1 MFIELHA
8 KSAFSFLEAAV
19 LPEALAER
27 AAALGLP
34 ALALVDANGVYGAP
48 RFYAA
53 CTRLGITPLVG
64 AEVGMRDG
72 GRLPLLVEDR
82 EGYKNLC
89 QLLTRIKMRAPKGEG
104 LAGWDDLEEHVGG
117 LVCLTGG
124 AEGPV
129 ARRLVRDGHEA
140 ARATLDR
147 LAGLFGRFGVYAEL
161 QRDLSREQEAQN
173 EWLRAEAERLGLPLL
188 ASNAPL
194 MAQRED
200 RPLLDTLTCI
210 RHGMTL
216 SQAGKLL
223 ALNSERFLKPAREM
237 ERLFADCPAAVANSG
252 ELALRLGFTLKHLGY
267 RFPDYPLPPG
277 QTPVGFLRALCEQGA
292 AARYG
297 TGPLRERARKQIERE
312 IDLIGRLDLAG
323 YFLIVWDLVEYC
335 RRHDILVQGRGSAA
349 NSAVC
354 YALGITA
361 VDPVGMEL
369 LFERFLSE
377 ERGEWPD
384 IDLDLPSGDR
394 RERVIQYVYERYGRL
409 GAAMTANV
417 ITYRGRSAAREV
429 GKTLALPA
437 ALCDRLSGLVSDWEY
452 KDPGDSLLVHL
463 REAGCDPGE
472 PVMRHFAHLWTAI
485 QDLPRHL
492 GQHSGG
498 MVICAGRLDGV
509 VPLEPAAMPGRSVVQ
524 WDKDDCAAMG
534 MIKVDLLGLGMMALL
549 EDALG
554 MIRRRGGH
562 VDLAHLPP
570 DDPTVYAMLKQADT
584 IGVFQVESRAQ
595 MATLPR
601 LKPECFYDLVVQVA
615 IIRPGPIVGDMV
627 HPYLRRR
634 AGREAVTVPHPSLEP
649 ILERTLGVPLFQE
662 QLLRMAMATA
672 GFTGGEAEELRRAFG
687 FKRRKQAMDEVE
699 RKLRAGMAG
708 QGITGAAA
716 EAIVRAITSFALY
729 GFPECVVGET
739 RVVDADTGHLV
750 RIEDV
755 VKGREPIR
763 HTLACDSGLKIR
775 KRRVL
780 KATSSGRR
788 MVYRVRTTSGR
799 MVTATAE
806 HPLLTMAGWRPFH
819 DLRPGDH
826 IAAIRTLPSLGH
838 RRWSRHRLIVLADLI
853 AEGNLCHPSTPY
865 FYTTDSQHCDEY
877 VKAVEKFPNTR
888 ATVARHKSCYSV
900 HVRRRDRVRAAG
912 VVEWLKEL
920 GLWGLDSRGKHVPD
934 AVFGLHE
941 SDVGLFLA
949 RLWEGDGSFS
959 RVGHVSYDTVSS
971 RLSEDVRHLLLHLG
985 IMARLYK
992 RVRPYR
998 GRKVTG
1004 FVVTV
1009 TGQENLRLFYQKI
1022 ARRFLVGRKREIA
1035 KIIADMAGEGRSS
1048 RDVIPV
1054 EIKAVID
1061 RARQHRGVT
1070 WDSVAATTGLSMRAI
1085 CSPDRAKRGY
1095 RRWTIGRMAEYF
1107 QSDELK
1113 CLAES
1118 DLYWDRI
1125 VAIERIGLRETYD
1138 LSVEGDHNF
1147 VANGLVVHNSHA
1159 ASFALLAYASAYLKA
1174 HHPAAFYAALLNNQP
1189 MGFYHPATIVGDAAR
1204 HGQVIR
1210 PVDIN
1215 HSDWLCAIE
1224 ADGTVRLGLR
1234 YVRGLREEAG
1244 RLMERARPFS
1254 SADDLVRRAGLHRDE
1269 VARLAEIGAL
1279 GSLGLARRA
1288 ALWEIERA
1296 VRPSGP
1302 LYVDLRAPAG
1312 SSPLP
1317 PMTPSEALVADYEGT
1332 GLTLGPHPMVF
1343 HRARLNRLGVA
1354 RATDL
1359 RAMRHGAPVRVA
1371 GAVVVRQRPGTA
1383 KGFVFLNLEDESGL
1397 VNVVVPP
1404 SLFQRCRLTLV
1415 DEPFLWV
1422 EGVLEHREGVISVRA
1437 GRLHPL
1443 HHQLR
1448 QVPSH
1453 DFH

>member
-19 LPEALAER
+19 LPEVLAER
-27 AAALGLP
+27 AAALGQP
-34 ALALVDANGVYGAP
+34 ALALVDTDGIYGAP
-48 RFYAA
+48 RFYGA

-64 AEVGMRDG
+64 AEVSMRDG

-82 EGYKNLC
+82 EGYRNLC
-89 QLLTRIKMRAPKGEG
+89 HLLTRIKMRAPKGEG
-104 LAGWDDLEEHVGG
+104 MAGWDDLQEHAGG

-124 AEGPV
+124 IDGPV
-129 ARRLVRDGHEA
+129 ALRLARDGHEA
-140 ARATLDR
+140 ARTILGR

-161 QRDLSREQEAQN
+161 QRDLSRGQEAQN
-173 EWLRAEAERLGLPLL
+173 EWLRAEAGRLGLPLL

-194 MAQRED
+194 MTDRGD

-210 RHGMTL
+210 RHGTTL
-216 SQAGKLL
+216 AQAGRLL
-223 ALNSERFLKPAREM
+223 ARNSERFLKPASEM
-237 ERLFADCPAAVANSG
+237 DRLFADCPAAVANSG

-267 RFPDYPLPPG
+267 RFPDYQLPPG
-277 QTPVGFLRALCEQGA
+277 QTPIGFLRALCERGA

-297 TGPLRERARKQIERE
+297 TGQLHGRARRQIERE
-312 IDLIGRLDLAG
+312 LDLIGRLDLAG

-394 RERVIQYVYERYGRL
+394 RERVIQYVYERYGQL

-429 GKTLALPA
+429 GKTLGLPP
-437 ALCDRLSGLVSDWEY
+437 ALCDRLSSLVSDWEY

-463 REAGCDPGE
+463 REAGCDPE
-472 PVMRHFAHLWTAI
+472 APVMRHFARLWTGI

-534 MIKVDLLGLGMMALL
+534 IIKVDLLGLGMMALL

-554 MIRRRGGH
+554 MIRRRGGC

-570 DDPTVYAMLKQADT
+570 DDPTVYAMLQRADT

-595 MATLPR
+595 MVTLPR

-634 AGREAVTVPHPSLEP
+634 AGREPVTVPHPSLEP
-649 ILERTLGVPLFQE
+649 ILKRTLGVPLFQE

-699 RKLRAGMAG
+699 RKLRAGMVA
-708 QGITGAAA
+708 QGITGEAA
-716 EAIVRAITSFALY
+716 EAIIRSITSFALY
-729 GFPECVVGET
+729 GFPE
-739 RVVDADTGHLV
+739 
-750 RIEDV
+750 
-755 VKGREPIR
+755 
-763 HTLACDSGLKIR
+763 
-775 KRRVL
+775 
-780 KATSSGRR
+780 
-788 MVYRVRTTSGR
+788 
-799 MVTATAE
+799 
-806 HPLLTMAGWRPFH
+806 
-819 DLRPGDH
+819 
-826 IAAIRTLPSLGH
+826 
-838 RRWSRHRLIVLADLI
+838 
-853 AEGNLCHPSTPY
+853 
-865 FYTTDSQHCDEY
+865 
-877 VKAVEKFPNTR
+877 
-888 ATVARHKSCYSV
+888 
-900 HVRRRDRVRAAG
+900 
-912 VVEWLKEL
+912 
-920 GLWGLDSRGKHVPD
+920 
-934 AVFGLHE
+934 
-941 SDVGLFLA
+941 
-949 RLWEGDGSFS
+949 
-959 RVGHVSYDTVSS
+959 
-971 RLSEDVRHLLLHLG
+971 
-985 IMARLYK
+985 
-992 RVRPYR
+992 
-998 GRKVTG
+998 
-1004 FVVTV
+1004 
-1009 TGQENLRLFYQKI
+1009 
-1022 ARRFLVGRKREIA
+1022 
-1035 KIIADMAGEGRSS
+1035 
-1048 RDVIPV
+1048 
-1054 EIKAVID
+1054 
-1061 RARQHRGVT
+1061 
-1070 WDSVAATTGLSMRAI
+1070 
-1085 CSPDRAKRGY
+1085 
-1095 RRWTIGRMAEYF
+1095 
-1107 QSDELK
+1107 
-1113 CLAES
+1113 
-1118 DLYWDRI
+1118 
-1125 VAIERIGLRETYD
+1125 
-1138 LSVEGDHNF
+1138 
-1147 VANGLVVHNSHA
+1147 SHA

-1210 PVDIN
+1210 PVDVN

-1224 ADGTVRLGLR
+1224 ADGAVRLGLR
-1234 YVRGLREEAG
+1234 YVRGLREEVG
-1244 RLMERARPFS
+1244 RRMESQRPFF
-1254 SADDLVRRAGLHRDE
+1254 SADDLVGRAGLHRDE
-1269 VARLAEIGAL
+1269 VARLAELGAL
-1279 GSLGLARRA
+1279 GSLGLERRE
-1288 ALWEIERA
+1288 ALWEVERA
-1296 VRPSGP
+1296 ARPPGP
-1302 LYVDLRAPAG
+1302 LYADLRVPAG
-1312 SSPLP
+1312 SSPLE
-1317 PMTPSEALVADYEGT
+1317 PMTPPEALVADYEGT
-1332 GLTLGPHPMVF
+1332 GLSLGPHPMAF
-1343 HRARLNRLGVA
+1343 HRARLGRMGVA
-1354 RATDL
+1354 RAADL
-1359 RAMRHGAPVRVA
+1359 RAMRHGALVRVA

-1404 SLFQRCRLTLV
+1404 PLFQRCRLTLV
-1415 DEPFLWV
+1415 DEPFLWI
-1422 EGVLEHREGVISVRA
+1422 EGTLEHREGVVSVRA
-1437 GRLHPL
+1437 GRLHPF
-1443 HHQLR
+1443 HHPLR
-1448 QVPSH
+1448 EVPSH

>member
-1 MFIELHA
+1 
-8 KSAFSFLEAAV
+8 
-19 LPEALAER
+19 
-27 AAALGLP
+27 
-34 ALALVDANGVYGAP
+34 
-48 RFYAA
+48 
-53 CTRLGITPLVG
+53 
-64 AEVGMRDG
+64 
-72 GRLPLLVEDR
+72 
-82 EGYKNLC
+82 
-89 QLLTRIKMRAPKGEG
+89 MRAPKGQG
-104 LAGWDDLEEHVGG
+104 LAGWDDLEEHAGG

-129 ARRLVRDGHEA
+129 ARRLTRDGHEA

-161 QRDLSREQEAQN
+161 QRALEREQEAHN

-194 MAQRED
+194 MAQRGD

-210 RHGMTL
+210 RHGVTL
-216 SQAGKLL
+216 PQAGRLL
-223 ALNSERFLKPAREM
+223 ARNSERFLKPAREM

-277 QTPVGFLRALCEQGA
+277 QTPVGFLRALCEKGA

-297 TGPLRERARKQIERE
+297 TGPLRGRARRQIERE
-312 IDLIGRLDLAG
+312 IDLVGRLDLAG

-361 VDPVGMEL
+361 VDPVGMDL

-429 GKTLALPA
+429 GKVLAFPA

-452 KDPGDSLLVHL
+452 KDPGDTLLVHL

-570 DDPTVYAMLKQADT
+570 DDPAVYAMLKKADT

-634 AGREAVTVPHPSLEP
+634 AGREPVTVPHPSLEP
-649 ILERTLGVPLFQE
+649 ILKRTLGVPLFQE

-687 FKRRKQAMDEVE
+687 FKRRKQAMEEVE
-699 RKLRAGMAG
+699 RKLRAGMAQ
-708 QGITGAAA
+708 QGITGEAA

-729 GFPECVVGET
+729 GFPE
-739 RVVDADTGHLV
+739 
-750 RIEDV
+750 
-755 VKGREPIR
+755 
-763 HTLACDSGLKIR
+763 
-775 KRRVL
+775 
-780 KATSSGRR
+780 
-788 MVYRVRTTSGR
+788 
-799 MVTATAE
+799 
-806 HPLLTMAGWRPFH
+806 
-819 DLRPGDH
+819 
-826 IAAIRTLPSLGH
+826 
-838 RRWSRHRLIVLADLI
+838 
-853 AEGNLCHPSTPY
+853 
-865 FYTTDSQHCDEY
+865 
-877 VKAVEKFPNTR
+877 
-888 ATVARHKSCYSV
+888 
-900 HVRRRDRVRAAG
+900 
-912 VVEWLKEL
+912 
-920 GLWGLDSRGKHVPD
+920 
-934 AVFGLHE
+934 
-941 SDVGLFLA
+941 
-949 RLWEGDGSFS
+949 
-959 RVGHVSYDTVSS
+959 
-971 RLSEDVRHLLLHLG
+971 
-985 IMARLYK
+985 
-992 RVRPYR
+992 
-998 GRKVTG
+998 
-1004 FVVTV
+1004 
-1009 TGQENLRLFYQKI
+1009 
-1022 ARRFLVGRKREIA
+1022 
-1035 KIIADMAGEGRSS
+1035 
-1048 RDVIPV
+1048 
-1054 EIKAVID
+1054 
-1061 RARQHRGVT
+1061 
-1070 WDSVAATTGLSMRAI
+1070 
-1085 CSPDRAKRGY
+1085 
-1095 RRWTIGRMAEYF
+1095 
-1107 QSDELK
+1107 
-1113 CLAES
+1113 
-1118 DLYWDRI
+1118 
-1125 VAIERIGLRETYD
+1125 
-1138 LSVEGDHNF
+1138 
-1147 VANGLVVHNSHA
+1147 SHA

-1210 PVDIN
+1210 PVDVN

-1244 RLMERARPFS
+1244 RCMERERPFS

-1279 GSLGLARRA
+1279 GSLGLERRA

-1296 VRPSGP
+1296 ARPSGL
-1302 LYVDLRAPAG
+1302 LYVDLHAPAG
-1312 SSPLP
+1312 SSPLL

-1343 HRARLNRLGVA
+1343 HRARLVRLGVA
-1354 RATDL
+1354 RAVDL
-1359 RAMRHGAPVRVA
+1359 RGMRHGAPVRVA

-1404 SLFQRCRLTLV
+1404 PLFQRCRLTLV
-1415 DEPFLWV
+1415 GEPFLWV

-1443 HHQLR
+1443 HHRLR

>member
-27 AAALGLP
+27 AAALGQP
-34 ALALVDANGVYGAP
+34 ALALVDADGVYGAP
-48 RFYAA
+48 RFYGA

-89 QLLTRIKMRAPKGEG
+89 RLLTRIKMRAPKGEG
-104 LAGWDDLEEHVGG
+104 LAGWDDLEEHAGG

-124 AEGPV
+124 VEGPV
-129 ARRLVRDGHEA
+129 ARRLTRDGHEA

-161 QRDLSREQEAQN
+161 QRALEREQEAHN
-173 EWLRAEAERLGLPLL
+173 EWLSAEAERLGLPLL

-194 MAQRED
+194 MAQRGD

-210 RHGMTL
+210 RHGVTL
-216 SQAGKLL
+216 PQAGRLL
-223 ALNSERFLKPAREM
+223 AHNSERFLKPAREM

-277 QTPVGFLRALCEQGA
+277 QTPIGFLRALCEKGA

-297 TGPLRERARKQIERE
+297 TGPLHGRARRQIERE

-429 GKTLALPA
+429 GKVLALPA

-452 KDPGDSLLVHL
+452 KDPGDTLLVHL
-463 REAGCDPGE
+463 REAGCDPGT

-570 DDPTVYAMLKQADT
+570 DDPTVYAMLKKADT

-634 AGREAVTVPHPSLEP
+634 AGREPVTVPHPSLEP

-687 FKRRKQAMDEVE
+687 FKRRKQAMEEVE

-708 QGITGAAA
+708 QGITGEAA

-739 RVVDADTGHLV
+739 RVVDADTGRLV

-755 VKGREPIR
+755 VKGCERIC
-763 HTLACDSGLKIR
+763 HTLACDTDMKIR

-788 MVYRVRTTSGR
+788 MVYRIRTAPGR

-806 HPLLTMAGWRPFH
+806 HPLLTMGGWRPLH

-826 IAAIRTLPSLGH
+826 IAAIRALPPLG
-838 RRWSRHRLIVLADLI
+838 RQRWSRHRLIVLADLI

-865 FYTTDSQHCDEY
+865 FYTTAPQYCDEY
-877 VKAVEKFPNTR
+877 VRAVEKFPNTR
-888 ATVARHKSCYSV
+888 ATVARHKNCYSV
-900 HVRRRDRVRAAG
+900 HVRRRDRARVAG
-912 VVEWLKEL
+912 VVVWLKEL
-920 GLWGLDSRGKHVPD
+920 GLWGLDSRGKHVPA
-934 AVFGLHE
+934 AVFGLHA
-941 SDVGLFLA
+941 SDIGLFLA

-959 RVGHVSYDTVSS
+959 RVGHVSYDTASP
-971 RLSEDVRHLLLHLG
+971 RLAEDVRHLLLRLG

-998 GRKVTG
+998 GRTVTG

-1009 TGQENLRLFYQKI
+1009 TGQGNLRLFYRQI
-1022 ARRFLVGRKREIA
+1022 ARRFLIGRKRELA
-1035 KIIADMAGEGRSS
+1035 KAIADMAVEDRAS

-1061 RARQHRGVT
+1061 RARQHRSVT
-1070 WDSVAATTGLSMRAI
+1070 WDSVAEATGLSMRA
-1085 CSPDRAKRGY
+1085 
-1095 RRWTIGRMAEYF
+1095 M
-1107 QSDELK
+1107 K

-1125 VAIERIGLRETYD
+1125 VAIERVGLRETYD

-1147 VANGLVVHNSHA
+1147 IANGLVVHNSHA

-1224 ADGTVRLGLR
+1224 ADGAVRLGLR

-1244 RLMERARPFS
+1244 RLMERERPFS

-1279 GSLGLARRA
+1279 GSLGLERRA

-1296 VRPSGP
+1296 ARPSGP
-1302 LYVDLRAPAG
+1302 LYADLRAPAG
-1312 SSPLP
+1312 SSPLQ
-1317 PMTPSEALVADYEGT
+1317 PMTPPEALVADYEGT

-1343 HRARLNRLGVA
+1343 HRTRLVRLGVA
-1354 RATDL
+1354 RAADL
-1359 RAMRHGAPVRVA
+1359 RGMRHGAPVRVA

-1415 DEPFLWV
+1415 GEPFLWV

-1443 HHQLR
+1443 HHRLR

>member
-1 MFIELHA
+1 MFVELHA

-27 AAALGLP
+27 AAALGQP
-34 ALALVDANGVYGAP
+34 ALALVDADGVYGAP
-48 RFYAA
+48 RFYGA

-89 QLLTRIKMRAPKGEG
+89 RLLTRIKMRAPKGEG
-104 LAGWDDLEEHVGG
+104 LAGWDDLEEHAGG

-124 AEGPV
+124 VEGPV
-129 ARRLVRDGHEA
+129 ARRLTRDGHEA

-161 QRDLSREQEAQN
+161 QRALEREQEAHN
-173 EWLRAEAERLGLPLL
+173 EWLSAEAERLGLPLL

-194 MAQRED
+194 MAQRGD

-216 SQAGKLL
+216 SQAGRLL
-223 ALNSERFLKPAREM
+223 ARNSERFLKPAREM

-277 QTPVGFLRALCEQGA
+277 QTPVGFLRALCEKGA

-297 TGPLRERARKQIERE
+297 TGPLRGRARKQIERE

-429 GKTLALPA
+429 GKALALPA

-452 KDPGDSLLVHL
+452 KDPGDTLLVHL

-554 MIRRRGGH
+554 MIRLRGGD

-570 DDPTVYAMLKQADT
+570 DDPAVYAMLQKADT

-634 AGREAVTVPHPSLEP
+634 AGREPVTVPHPSLEP
-649 ILERTLGVPLFQE
+649 ILKRTLGVPLFQE

-687 FKRRKQAMDEVE
+687 FKRRKQAMAEVE

-708 QGITGAAA
+708 QGITGEAA

-729 GFPECVVGET
+729 GFPE
-739 RVVDADTGHLV
+739 
-750 RIEDV
+750 
-755 VKGREPIR
+755 
-763 HTLACDSGLKIR
+763 
-775 KRRVL
+775 
-780 KATSSGRR
+780 
-788 MVYRVRTTSGR
+788 
-799 MVTATAE
+799 
-806 HPLLTMAGWRPFH
+806 
-819 DLRPGDH
+819 
-826 IAAIRTLPSLGH
+826 
-838 RRWSRHRLIVLADLI
+838 
-853 AEGNLCHPSTPY
+853 
-865 FYTTDSQHCDEY
+865 
-877 VKAVEKFPNTR
+877 
-888 ATVARHKSCYSV
+888 
-900 HVRRRDRVRAAG
+900 
-912 VVEWLKEL
+912 
-920 GLWGLDSRGKHVPD
+920 
-934 AVFGLHE
+934 
-941 SDVGLFLA
+941 
-949 RLWEGDGSFS
+949 
-959 RVGHVSYDTVSS
+959 
-971 RLSEDVRHLLLHLG
+971 
-985 IMARLYK
+985 
-992 RVRPYR
+992 
-998 GRKVTG
+998 
-1004 FVVTV
+1004 
-1009 TGQENLRLFYQKI
+1009 
-1022 ARRFLVGRKREIA
+1022 
-1035 KIIADMAGEGRSS
+1035 
-1048 RDVIPV
+1048 
-1054 EIKAVID
+1054 
-1061 RARQHRGVT
+1061 
-1070 WDSVAATTGLSMRAI
+1070 
-1085 CSPDRAKRGY
+1085 
-1095 RRWTIGRMAEYF
+1095 
-1107 QSDELK
+1107 
-1113 CLAES
+1113 
-1118 DLYWDRI
+1118 
-1125 VAIERIGLRETYD
+1125 
-1138 LSVEGDHNF
+1138 
-1147 VANGLVVHNSHA
+1147 SHA

-1224 ADGTVRLGLR
+1224 ADGAVRLGLR

-1244 RLMERARPFS
+1244 RRMERERPFS

-1269 VARLAEIGAL
+1269 VARLADIGSSLRRSSRAGRVIAAPTPASTHDAVRGAGGRL
-1279 GSLGLARRA
+1279 RGHGAHPGPAPHGLSPGPAWAPGRGSSRRSSGDAARRA
-1288 ALWEIERA
+1288 GPCRGSGGGAPAARHRQGLRLPEPRGRERA
-1296 VRPSGP
+1296 RQRG
-1302 LYVDLRAPAG
+1302 
-1312 SSPLP
+1312 
-1317 PMTPSEALVADYEGT
+1317 
-1332 GLTLGPHPMVF
+1332 
-1343 HRARLNRLGVA
+1343 
-1354 RATDL
+1354 
-1359 RAMRHGAPVRVA
+1359 GAPVPLPALPAHAGGRALSLGRRDARAPRGGHLGPRRTAPSAPPPAAAGTVPRLPLAQPAPSCYLHAATTPNDGPCGRGGSCVLFAPWLVVLLA
-1371 GAVVVRQRPGTA
+1371 GAAGIVEMSIGLHAARIKKP
-1383 KGFVFLNLEDESGL
+1383 FLLPAHHLYWTRAALLAAIIFGL
-1397 VNVVVPP
+1397 P
-1404 SLFQRCRLTLV
+1404 RLT
-1415 DEPFLWV
+1415 F
-1422 EGVLEHREGVISVRA
+1422 
-1437 GRLHPL
+1437 
-1443 HHQLR
+1443 
-1448 QVPSH
+1448 
-1453 DFH
+1453 